1 MKPKQFNKLASE
13 AFGNVLGE
21 AGFENSKSRHC
32 TFYREAS
39 ENFYHIVMPDLS
51 TYGTWYDVKVFASS
65 SLLDPRFSD
74 LFPDYLGI
82 PTNSFCYLAPSGVG
96 LDQTPFNCT
105 SEENFTRR
113 FESTVAPL
121 LTSIALP
128 YLDRFQSLNDLLPE
142 IRSPLYSAIATH
154 HVHGSAISQP
164 LLEQQRERF
173 GSFNSDDENV
183 VATLRLIDELLSKP
197 A

>member
-1 MKPKQFNKLASE
+1 MKPKQFDKLASE

-39 ENFYHIVMPDLS
+39 ENFYHIVLPDL
-51 TYGTWYDVKVFASS
+51 GTRGAWYDVKVFAYS

-74 LFPDYLGI
+74 RFPDDLGI
-82 PTNSFCYLAPSGVG
+82 PTGMFCYLAPSGVG
-96 LDQTPFNCT
+96 PDQTPFNCQ

-121 LTSIALP
+121 LTSMALP

-142 IRSPLYSAIATH
+142 IRSPLRIAIATH

-164 LLEQQRERF
+164 LLEQQRERLS
-173 GSFNSDDENV
+173 SFNSDDENV
-183 VATLRLIDELLSKP
+183 VATLRLIDELLST
-197 A
+197 